1 MQQEEIDAI
10 RSMDNLILRNLK
22 VTQGYY
28 RLSQGM
34 RDVIGKNNASWPSFA
49 THASKTAGY
58 SIRNEIQP
66 EELARVFRSFR
77 LYRHLERF
85 LRRYLSSAS
94 ERDRELNPVVQILAR
109 ISLSVSKGNIMVFEE
124 LAPAYGQMVSGFAG
138 DEKYDQAK
146 LKKLLSQFKPGASDA
161 GGQDA
166 CIEAFTAYYEAKFA
180 ADPDRKAELIYLGN
194 LLIGLHEQMR
204 LQPIIAEAIH
214 APVDE
219 VLGDPVRLITP
230 LGNRISGWVHRAFL
244 GISRR
249 IFSTVA
255 TQLFMAIYLP
265 AGELRLGRDVRS
277 PVLDRDYPPDLQ
289 AIELKRVKEILEDL
303 DWTPETLRGSRAAN
317 WSDLDDRMNYIVDFF
332 RSHQQNSELFE
343 PPFTTEQMAEID
355 AGRVP
360 SGRL

>member
-1 MQQEEIDAI
+1 MQQEEIDDI
-10 RSMDNLILRNLK
+10 RSLDNLILRNLK

-34 RDVIGKNNASWPSFA
+34 RGVMGDNNASWCSFA

-66 EELARVFRSFR
+66 EDLARVFRSFR

-85 LRRYLSSAS
+85 LRRYLSSAD

-109 ISLSVSKGNIMVFEE
+109 ISLSVSRGNIMVFEE
-124 LAPAYGQMVSGFAG
+124 LAPAFGQMVSGFAE
-138 DEKYDQAK
+138 DEEYDQAK
-146 LKKLLSQFKPGASDA
+146 LTRLLSQFKPGASDA

-194 LLIGLHEQMR
+194 LLIGLHEQVR

-214 APVDE
+214 APVDQ
-219 VLGDPVRLITP
+219 VLGEPVRLITP
-230 LGNRISGWVHRAFL
+230 LGNRISGWVHKAFL

-249 IFSTVA
+249 VFSTVA

-277 PVLDRDYPPDLQ
+277 PILDQDYPPDLQ
-289 AIELKRVKEILEDL
+289 TIELKRVKEILDTL
-303 DWTPETLRGSRAAN
+303 DWTPDTLRGSRAVN
-317 WSDLDDRMNYIVDFF
+317 WGDLDDRMNYIVDFF
-332 RSHQQNSELFE
+332 RCYQQNAELFE
-343 PPFTTEQMAEID
+343 PPFTAEQMAEID
-355 AGRVP
+355 VGRVP
-360 SGRL
+360 GGRL